1 MIFHERQVNSMTF
14 QACKMK
20 FLNFMII
27 PVFHNLYKPC
37 TKTFWILHEFGK
49 YKRIR
54 LLSFPPTQP
63 AKVFLISSDSTVEQ
77 LETFFAFPTYDCVC
91 FLTMCSVRSR
101 ENNDC
106 FVHANSFVCIL
117 NCLSVKLFFSVISW
131 QCSIAVKIT

>member
-1 MIFHERQVNSMTF
+1 MTF

-27 PVFHNLYKPC
+27 PVFHNLYQPC

-77 LETFFAFPTYDCVC
+77 LEKFFCIPN
-91 FLTMCSVRSR
+91 VR
-101 ENNDC
+101 
-106 FVHANSFVCIL
+106 L
-117 NCLSVKLFFSVISW
+117 CLFSYHVLCKE
-131 QCSIAVKIT
+131 QRKQ